1 MKKKSVSLIVLS
13 LLFMTGC
20 AETKTDSGTSNTDSP
35 ISDSES
41 GKSESSST
49 SAEVIPSDI
58 TGSGTEDDPY
68 VIYTADQLSDVATDY
83 NSLTSEPEYTYYKLG
98 HDIDMKGVDY
108 TPIGTEDIPFFGEFD
123 GDGYSITNFTMSVF
137 SKSDASYG
145 LFAYTYDSV
154 IHDVKLSVD
163 FSFAPLGATSQ
174 VYVGGLVGFGYNTA
188 IYNIDID
195 GKIELFSAQNSSS
208 RLYAGGIAG
217 ILEAGNNY
225 YVSLTNSKSDVDVSC
240 DMADSENTLNLVGGI
255 AGAVLTNTSSSSL
268 GIYSLASNYYHGNL
282 SGQDCVGGIVGVV
295 NYYVSVTDSVAEGD
309 SITATTENG
318 CYAGGILGQG
328 YYETGVLN
336 TYTNFK
342 TITAT
347 NTSSSA
353 YYKSFAGSTIGYAY
367 SSYEDLSDIIGTVH
381 YANYSADTA
390 ITSDAVGVN
399 GLGIDAGKSVKA
411 TAGLSSYWSD
421 NLKLSDYTTAL
432 TAKVS
437 MDSNYADGSSQNE
450 NFDVEVNNY
459 DVNGIKKIMS
469 KSFTR
474 DHYCYSG
481 LYYDSD
487 ATQPYCF
494 FIPFSK
500 DTTLYAGYGDYSKLV
515 GTYTY
520 VCSSASSSYTVSGTW
535 YFDEDYFYWENDY
548 EITKY
553 TYTFDGTYVF
563 LDSSNTGAYAGEMFL
578 LDSDGKL
585 HAYDVNDSDYEYVAT
600 KTSAEFV
607 IPDYT
612 DQSFLGTWYFSNG
625 AIVTLKADGNASA
638 ISSSST
644 VVYTGGYRV
653 LADGSLDIKTSPR
666 LNATVKY
673 DETKSIMYGTTST
686 GAAVFGAKS
695 EITKV
700 YSSTGSDN
708 TLNIYV
714 VGEDTYCIYNGA
726 LNTYTGSLTE
736 GGEIVVGDETYT
748 VSGTTLTLKKETP
761 SIPEDICGTYVDS
774 KKNEMV
780 LNSDGTGTWN
790 GASFTWT
797 YDATTKKGKISSF
810 GAFDGDSNSVTF
822 NDDGTVTITIDD
834 SYNENTYT
842 ATMSRK
848 AATPSYV
855 GTWTMKAMSN
865 TVTLVLNSDGTG
877 TYNGTSITY
886 TVSGNKISVS
896 DVGDLENIE
905 FTFDDTKG
913 ITSGSY
919 EYDYET
925 YYYSNITKSA

>member
-1 MKKKSVSLIVLS
+1 MKKKNVSLIVLS

-20 AETKTDSGTSNTDSP
+20 AETATDSSASGTDSP
-35 ISDSES
+35 VSDSES

-49 SAEVIPSDI
+49 SQEVIPSDI

-68 VIYTADQLSDVATDY
+68 VIYTADQLCGVATGY
-83 NSLTSEPEYTYYKLG
+83 NSMTAEPEYTYYKLG
-98 HDIDMKGVDY
+98 HDINMDRVDY
-108 TPIGTEDIPFFGEFD
+108 TPIGTENIPFYGDFD
-123 GDGYSITNFTMSVF
+123 GNGYSITNLTLSEF

-145 LFAYTYDSV
+145 LFAYAYDSE
-154 IHDVKLSVD
+154 IHDLKLSVD

-174 VYVGGLVGFGYNTA
+174 VFVGGLVGFGYNTS
-188 IYNIDID
+188 IYNVDID
-195 GKIELFSAQNSSS
+195 GKIDLFSAQNSSS

-217 ILEAGNNY
+217 ILEAGDNY
-225 YVSLTNSKSDVDVSC
+225 FVSVDNSVSDVDVRC
-240 DMADSENTLNLVGGI
+240 DMSDSQNTLNLVGGI
-255 AGAVLTNTSSSSL
+255 AGAVLTNTASSSI
-268 GIYSLASNYYHGNL
+268 GVYSLATNYYHGNL
-282 SGQDCVGGIVGVV
+282 SGQDCVGGIVGAV
-295 NYYVSVTDSVAEGD
+295 NYYVSVTNSVAEGD
-309 SITATTENG
+309 SITATADNG

-342 TITAT
+342 TISAT

-353 YYKSFAGSTIGYAY
+353 YYKAFAGSTIGYAY
-367 SSYEDLSDIIGTVH
+367 SNYENLTDIIGTVH
-381 YANYSADTA
+381 YANYSAETT
-390 ITSDAVGVN
+390 ITSDGIGVN
-399 GLGIDAGKSVKA
+399 GLGIEAGKGVKA
-411 TAGLSSYWSD
+411 TVGLSSYWND
-421 NLKLSDYTTAL
+421 DLKVSPFTAPL

-437 MDSNYADGSSQNE
+437 MDSNYAEGSGQNE
-450 NFDVEVNNY
+450 SIDVEVDNY
-459 DVNGIKKIMS
+459 DVEGIAKLTNKA
-469 KSFTR
+469 FTR

-481 LYYDSD
+481 LYYDSE

-494 FIPFSK
+494 FIPFST

-515 GTYTY
+515 GTYSY
-520 VCSSASSSYTVSGTW
+520 VCSSASSSFTVNGTW

-553 TYTFDGTYVF
+553 TYSFDGTYVF
-563 LDSSNTGAYAGEMFL
+563 IDSSNTGAYAGEMFY

-585 HAYDVNDSDYEYVAT
+585 HAYDINDSDYEYVAT
-600 KTSAEFV
+600 KTSSEFV

-612 DQSFLGTWYFSNG
+612 DESFLGTWYFSNG

-638 ISSSST
+638 ISTSST

-653 LADGSLDIKTSPR
+653 LTDGNLDIKTSPR

-673 DETKSIMYGTTST
+673 NEVDSIMYGTTSA

-708 TLNIYV
+708 TLNIYI
-714 VGEDTYCIYNGA
+714 VGSDSYCIYNGE
-726 LNTYTGSLTE
+726 LTSYTGSLTE

-748 VSGTTLTLKKETP
+748 VSGTTLTLKQNDS

-774 KKNEMV
+774 NKNEMV

-790 GASFTWT
+790 GTSFTWT
-797 YDATTKKGKISSF
+797 YDATTKKGKISPFGSF
-810 GAFDGDSNSVTF
+810 DNDSNSVTF
-822 NDDGTVTITIDD
+822 NDDGTVTIAIDD
-834 SYNENTYT
+834 EYGENTYS
-842 ATMSRK
+842 AKMSKK
-848 AATPSYV
+848 AAAPSYV

-865 TVTLVLNSDGTG
+865 SVTLVLNSDGTG
-877 TYNGTSITY
+877 TYNGTSISY

-925 YYYSNITKSA
+925 YNYSNIMYIS